1 MCVPSSRGSKALLV
15 SALCVCAL
23 AAVALHQSSLR
34 TVLAAGAPYGGYWG
48 GYYDAGYYGA
58 YNNPAAYDVARQ
70 DYWAAM
76 NAYDAAGVWSYN
88 DWVEQRRDW
97 DRAGYGYG
105 PYDSVVHA
113 DYWRSADQ
121 NGWGDQTRYNSY
133 LSAYNMQAGGE
144 YPYGFPSIESNY
156 EWQGGGYPSIAD
168 NYEQRGGL
176 YRRASDMK
184 DSNHQGSDLIG
195 QGYSGRALREDEGKH
210 TVATKAEG
218 TSALAQTAS
227 GKHAKTHWLPM
238 AYKQLATVHL
248 NKKPAAPPKLEGLA
262 EAREAYKRASATF
275 RHAHPGATYRQW
287 LEATAKWDQFFV
299 ADRVLDTEQVQL
311 DERKAAALKAVL
323 PAPAF
328 PALSQLDAAEEERV
342 HVPKWVSALHLAPVC
357 KSTVL
362 KQARG
367 KKPRRWQDTQ
377 ACQLCRDEGTDCD
390 KCAADAK
397 QMLCDFVT
405 MSKPFPN
412 SQLHFTPMG
421 ATDVRFP
428 EHGMQLTQIKAE
440 AREERDVAMEK
451 SEEKAAKDYPM
462 IDAALA
468 PLNAMQARLNS
479 QRVKL
484 YVYEFGDAAL
494 RLLNGPAASAHLPH
508 LPELFE
514 AMPGYLRW
522 HDPAEK
528 VMFKKKVR
536 EASDASSAPGF
547 QAVKGPTQ
555 MLSQAGASKLMRLGV
570 NLGGNPLEPPRRRA
584 QGASE
589 GARVNKK
596 MRTLLY
602 PATSGTDHYAA
613 PGAFHANCGQG
624 SPTKLCDNG
633 VFVNE
638 QVALP
643 SEVFLISF
651 FRPSLLPPSSVP
663 PRHSHAPRDGASNG
677 LKPVLG
683 GFICSVCQGTDF
695 LGVAFPRFA
704 TPRHLQMQ
712 GQTHAQDVAIDAEKV
727 KIPQIVH
734 PNSANSPS
742 QMPSTVISLL
752 ICVT

>member
-1 MCVPSSRGSKALLV
+1 MCVSSSRGSRALL
-15 SALCVCAL
+15 SLCVCAL

-58 YNNPAAYDVARQ
+58 YNNPAAYDAARQ
-70 DYWAAM
+70 DYWSAM

-105 PYDSVVHA
+105 PYDSGVHA

-184 DSNHQGSDLIG
+184 DSNHQGSGLMG

-210 TVATKAEG
+210 TVATKAAD

-227 GKHAKTHWLPM
+227 GKHAQRHWRPM

-248 NKKPAAPPKLEGLA
+248 NKKPAAPPKLDGLA
-262 EAREAYKRASATF
+262 KAREAYKRASATF
-275 RHAHPGATYRQW
+275 RHARHGATYRQW

-342 HVPKWVSALHLAPVC
+342 RVPRWVSALHLAPVC

-405 MSKPFPN
+405 MPKPVPK

-428 EHGMQLTQIKAE
+428 EQRTQLTQMKAE

-462 IDAALA
+462 VDAALA
-468 PLNAMQARLNS
+468 PLNAMQARLNEE
-479 QRVKL
+479 RVKL
-484 YVYEFGDAAL
+484 YVSEFGDAAL
-494 RLLNGPAASAHLPH
+494 RLLNGPAASVQLPH
-508 LPELFE
+508 LPQLFE

-522 HDPAEK
+522 HEPAAP
-528 VMFKKKVR
+528 VAQQQQQVR
-536 EASDASSAPGF
+536 AARAASSAPRF
-547 QAVKGPTQ
+547 QAVQGPMQ

-584 QGASE
+584 QGGSE
-589 GARVNKK
+589 GARMHKK
-596 MRTLLY
+596 TRTLLY

-638 QVALP
+638 QVATCHPPEILLK
-643 SEVFLISF
+643 SC
-651 FRPSLLPPSSVP
+651 FRPSFLAPASVP
-663 PRHSHAPRDGASNG
+663 PRHSHTPRGGAST
-677 LKPVLG
+677 LHKPVLG
-683 GFICSVCQGTDF
+683 AFIC
-695 LGVAFPRFA
+695 
-704 TPRHLQMQ
+704 
-712 GQTHAQDVAIDAEKV
+712 
-727 KIPQIVH
+727 
-734 PNSANSPS
+734 
-742 QMPSTVISLL
+742 
-752 ICVT
+752 

>member
-262 EAREAYKRASATF
+262 EAREAYTRASATF

-494 RLLNGPAASAHLPH
+494 RLLNGPAVSAHLPH